1 MKNEKLLSLIL
12 IISTTFF
19 LGYFIYR
26 TIHSNRTN
34 KELIRGQEENM
45 RRQEEAQK
53 RDEEILRRQ
62 EEHLREHHNSR
73 PRNQLEP

>member
-34 KELIRGQEENM
+34 KELIRGQEE
-45 RRQEEAQK
+45 AQK

-62 EEHLREHHNSR
+62 EEHRREHHNSR